1 MKNIWKNRVAFIAF
15 IAAIVTFAMLLTTL
29 AGVPLSWGIGALI
42 DSFGNEEPLDNSGG
56 GSKEPSSKPTG
67 GVTVNTKYLYSAD
80 GDTKDI
86 SSDGDIKSGAMVL
99 VDTTDGRVVAGKS
112 MDTRIYP
119 ASMTKVMT
127 LLLGCEYAKKDD
139 ALLTVTEEM
148 VAKYGKSYN
157 IGEEGPS
164 TATTWK
170 AGYQVKV
177 IDVLHLIIY
186 KSDTY
191 ACWLIAEHVAGSEE
205 NFVKLMND
213 KAKSLGLTNTNFT
226 NSTGLFDTNHYTT
239 CREMAAIMAAAM
251 ANEKAKTVLTSNH
264 LYSVDIHMDKKK
276 NEDASFAMWAAWYNS
291 RLEKYPWGKAAPY
304 YAGNGSDIKIIGGK
318 TGYEDIPT
326 SCFVTAATDTETGR
340 NYVCVQVG
348 RIDSNQEKVTSKIS
362 TDDTRLMYQ
371 KYAVEKEETE

>member
-1 MKNIWKNRVAFIAF
+1 MKNIWKNRVAFIAS

-42 DSFGNEEPLDNSGG
+42 DNIGGEEPVENSDGG
-56 GSKEPSSKPTG
+56 NKNPSSKPTG
-67 GVTVNTKYLYSAD
+67 GQVTVNTKYLYSAD

-86 SSDGDIKSGAMVL
+86 SSDDAIKSGAMVL

-139 ALLTVTEEM
+139 ALLTITEEM
-148 VAKYGKSYN
+148 VAKYNQPENKGASVAKTWTA
-157 IGEEGPS
+157 GE
-164 TATTWK
+164 
-170 AGYQVKV
+170 QLRV
-177 IDVLHLIIY
+177 IDVLNLIIY
-186 KSDTY
+186 ESDTY

-205 NFVKLMND
+205 AFVELMNK
-213 KAKSLGLTNTNFT
+213 KAQSMGLTNTHFT
-226 NSTGLFDTNHYTT
+226 NSTGLFNTNHYTT

-251 ANEKAKTVLTSNH
+251 ANEKAKTVLTNSQQYMVEVYKNG
-264 LYSVDIHMDKKK
+264 KKD
-276 NEDASFAMWAAWYNS
+276 EDASIAVWSGWYTG
-291 RLEKYPWGKAAPY
+291 RLEKYRWGAAGAPW
-304 YAGNGSDIKIIGGK
+304 AGNGSDIKIISGK

-348 RIDSNQEKVTSKIS
+348 RIDSNQGKIDSKIS

>member
-1 MKNIWKNRVAFIAF
+1 MKNIWKNRVAFIAA
-15 IAAIVTFAMLLTTL
+15 IAAIVTFALLMTTL

-42 DSFGNEEPLDNSGG
+42 DNIGGEEPVENSDGG
-56 GSKEPSSKPTG
+56 NKNPSSKPTG
-67 GVTVNTKYLYSAD
+67 GQVTVNTKFLYSAD

-86 SSDGDIKSGAMVL
+86 SSDDAIKSGAMVL

-127 LLLGCEYAKKDD
+127 LLLGCEHAKKDD
-139 ALLTVTEEM
+139 ALLTITEEM
-148 VAKYGKSYN
+148 VAKYNQPENKGASVAKTWAA
-157 IGEEGPS
+157 GE
-164 TATTWK
+164 
-170 AGYQVKV
+170 QLRV
-177 IDVLHLIIY
+177 IDVLNLIIY
-186 KSDTY
+186 ESDTY

-205 NFVKLMND
+205 AFVELMNK
-213 KAKSLGLTNTNFT
+213 KAQSMGLTNTHFT
-226 NSTGLFDTNHYTT
+226 NSTGLFNTNHYTT

-251 ANEKAKTVLTSNH
+251 ANEKAKTVLTNSQQYMVEVYKNG
-264 LYSVDIHMDKKK
+264 KKD
-276 NEDASFAMWAAWYNS
+276 EDASIAVWSGWYTG
-291 RLEKYPWGKAAPY
+291 RLEKYRWGAAGAPW
-304 YAGNGSDIKIIGGK
+304 AGNGSDIKIISGK

-371 KYAVEKEETE
+371 KYAIEKEETE